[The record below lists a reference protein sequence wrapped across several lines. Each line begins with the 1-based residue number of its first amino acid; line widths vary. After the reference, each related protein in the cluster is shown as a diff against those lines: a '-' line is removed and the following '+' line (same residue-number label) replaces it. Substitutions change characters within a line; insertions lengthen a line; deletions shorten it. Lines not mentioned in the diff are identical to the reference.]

1 MEVDQLKPGMTGHT
15 LSCRRAALPLRTS
28 TIPTF
33 RSAFSET
40 TPPPSSSPL
49 ATIKVTNRCIFYAVN
64 LMKPSTAVILRNTK
78 IDMFK
83 GSVRASSY

>member
-49 ATIKVTNRCIFYAVN
+49 ATIKVTNLN